1 MILSAHQLNY
11 LPYPG
16 LIAKINYS
24 DKFIYLSNLQFEK
37 KSWQSRNK
45 MMNNG
50 SEILLSIPIKNKNKI
65 QLIKDVEINNEINW
79 KKKHLKT
86 IQYNYKKAKYFKR
99 YIKFFE
105 KLYENNWIK
114 LNEITEYILLY
125 VMKEL
130 NIKTEIVSDK
140 NYNFKEKKNDFLI
153 EVCKKFDAT
162 TYVSNKGSEDYIDLT
177 IFKKNKINHYFVS
190 YKNYIYS
197 QQNNKKFVNNLSI
210 FDMMFNCG
218 PDETEKIIKNKMNLV
233 ISKNLQHL

>member
-140 NYNFKEKKNDFLI
+140 NYNL
-153 EVCKKFDAT
+153 C
-162 TYVSNKGSEDYIDLT
+162 
-177 IFKKNKINHYFVS
+177 
-190 YKNYIYS
+190 
-197 QQNNKKFVNNLSI
+197 
-210 FDMMFNCG
+210 
-218 PDETEKIIKNKMNLV
+218 
-233 ISKNLQHL
+233 

>member
-24 DKFIYLSNLQFEK
+24 DKFLYLSNLQFEK

-130 NIKTEIVSDK
+130 NIETEILSDK

-153 EVCKKFDAT
+153 EICKKFDAT

-177 IFKKNKINHYFVS
+177 VFKKNKINHYFVS
-190 YKNYIYS
+190 YKNYFYR

-233 ISKNLQHL
+233 ISKNLQYL